1 MCGRTDIPIIPFH
14 LGRPRQWLLMQEH
27 SGPHAGTPSR
37 LTIPNSAQAEIVRLH
52 QKDAYY
58 GELFR
63 EQVRDVAVEFLG
75 ARLTHKLDN
84 LLALGASMAYLCLCT
99 LGGSQSLGE
108 EYVNAIMRDR
118 RKGGIVSAKR
128 RILFLVLYIMAPF
141 FAVRMY
147 SITRMYI
154 LRMDMHITRKR
165 LREAQSME
173 ILVHE
178 PSLLTRLWNNIEH
191 VVHWLAHK
199 LPGSHALTGTNGMF
213 AYVSSAQLAMFY
225 LSGPY
230 YTLAHRLVKSDYVYA
245 STRRPSS
252 QPLSYEI
259 LGMLLAFQLLIK
271 LGLTIRR
278 TNFPALASSDDTNA
292 ATASAKSER
301 VNPVS
306 LKIDGAIVSPHS
318 DSHRKDSSSSATNV
332 PLVYADPD
340 VSASPES
347 LGLSPI
353 RTESEKQAFDLA
365 QTAVRTKTVQMEAIA
380 HEVLRCTLCMDRREP
395 ENGSSAVT
403 ECGHVFCWSCIEEWL
418 REKAD
423 CPLCRQAVQVSRLL
437 PIYNV

>member
-1 MCGRTDIPIIPFH
+1 MKE
-14 LGRPRQWLLMQEH
+14 LSE
-27 SGPHAGTPSR
+27 PHAGTPSR
-37 LTIPNSAQAEIVRLH
+37 LTFPNSAQAEIVRLH

-58 GELFR
+58 AELFR
-63 EQVRDVAVEFLG
+63 EQVRDVTVEFLG
-75 ARLTHKLDN
+75 ARLTHKLEN
-84 LLALGASMAYLCLCT
+84 LLALGASMAYLSLCT

-108 EYVNAIMRDR
+108 EYVNAMMRDR
-118 RKGGIVSAKR
+118 RKGGIISAKR
-128 RILFLVLYIMAPF
+128 RIIFLVLYIMAPF

-178 PSLLTRLWNNIEH
+178 PSLLTRLWNNIEY
-191 VVHWLAHK
+191 VVHWLADR
-199 LPGSHALTGTNGMF
+199 LPGSHALTGTNGLF

-230 YTLAHRLVKSDYVYA
+230 YTLAHRLVKADYVYA
-245 STRRPSS
+245 ATQRPSS

-259 LGMLLAFQLLIK
+259 LGMLLAVQLLIK
-271 LGLTIRR
+271 LGLSIRR
-278 TNFPALASSDDTNA
+278 INFPAPASSDGTNA
-292 ATASAKSER
+292 ARASAETKR
-301 VNPVS
+301 VEPVS
-306 LKIDGAIVSPHS
+306 LKIDGAVVSPLG
-318 DSHRKDSSSSATNV
+318 DSHRKVSSSNATNV

-340 VSASPES
+340 VSASPER
-347 LGLSPI
+347 LGLGPI

-380 HEVLRCTLCMDRREP
+380 DEVLRCTLCMDRREP

-403 ECGHVFCWSCIEEWL
+403 ECGHVFCWTCIEEWL
-418 REKAD
+418 KEKAD
-423 CPLCRQAVQVSRLL
+423 CPLCRQAVRVSRVL
-437 PIYNV
+437 PVYNL

>member
-1 MCGRTDIPIIPFH
+1 
-14 LGRPRQWLLMQEH
+14 MQELSEQH
-27 SGPHAGTPSR
+27 EGTPSR
-37 LTIPNSAQAEIVRLH
+37 LRFPNSAQAEIVRLH

-75 ARLTHKLDN
+75 ARLSHRLEN
-84 LLALGASMAYLCLCT
+84 WLALGASMAYLSLCT

-108 EYVNAIMRDR
+108 EYVNAMMRDR

-128 RILFLVLYIMAPF
+128 RIIFLVLYIMAPF

-178 PSLLTRLWNNIEH
+178 PSLLTRLWNNIEYI
-191 VVHWLAHK
+191 VHWLADR
-199 LPGSHALTGTNGMF
+199 LPGSHALTGTNGLF
-213 AYVSSAQLAMFY
+213 AYVSSAQLALFY

-230 YTLAHRLVKSDYVYA
+230 YTLAHRLVKADYVFA
-245 STRRPSS
+245 STQRPSS

-259 LGMLLAFQLLIK
+259 LGMLLAVQLLIK
-271 LGLTIRR
+271 LGLSIRHI
-278 TNFPALASSDDTNA
+278 NFPAPASSDGTNA
-292 ATASAKSER
+292 ARASAETKR
-301 VNPVS
+301 VEPVS
-306 LKIDGAIVSPHS
+306 LKIDGAVVSPLG
-318 DSHRKDSSSSATNV
+318 DSHRKVSSSNATNV
-332 PLVYADPD
+332 PLVFADPD
-340 VSASPES
+340 VSASPER
-347 LGLSPI
+347 LGLGPI

-380 HEVLRCTLCMDRREP
+380 DEVLRCTLCMDRREP

-403 ECGHVFCWSCIEEWL
+403 ECGHVFCWTCIEEWL
-418 REKAD
+418 KEKAD
-423 CPLCRQAVQVSRLL
+423 CPLCRQAVHVSRVL
-437 PIYNV
+437 PIYNL

>member
-1 MCGRTDIPIIPFH
+1 
-14 LGRPRQWLLMQEH
+14 MQEL
-27 SGPHAGTPSR
+27 SEQHAGTPSR
-37 LTIPNSAQAEIVRLH
+37 LIFPNSAQAEIVRLH

-75 ARLTHKLDN
+75 ARLTHRLEN
-84 LLALGASMAYLCLCT
+84 WLTLGASMAYLCLCT

-108 EYVNAIMRDR
+108 EYVNAMMRDR

-128 RILFLVLYIMAPF
+128 RIIFLVLYIMAPF

-154 LRMDMHITRKR
+154 LRMDMYITRKR

-178 PSLLTRLWNNIEH
+178 PSLLTRLWNNIEYI
-191 VVHWLAHK
+191 VHWLADR
-199 LPGSHALTGTNGMF
+199 LPGSHALTGTNGLF
-213 AYVSSAQLAMFY
+213 AYVSSAQLALFY

-245 STRRPSS
+245 STQRPSS

-259 LGMLLAFQLLIK
+259 LGMLLAVQLLIK
-271 LGLTIRR
+271 LGLSIRR
-278 TNFPALASSDDTNA
+278 INFPAPASSDGTNA
-292 ATASAKSER
+292 ARASAETKR
-301 VNPVS
+301 VEPVS
-306 LKIDGAIVSPHS
+306 LKIDGAVVPPLG
-318 DSHRKDSSSSATNV
+318 DSHRKVSSSNVTNV

-340 VSASPES
+340 VSASPER
-347 LGLSPI
+347 LGLGPI

-380 HEVLRCTLCMDRREP
+380 DEVLRCTLCMDRREP

-403 ECGHVFCWSCIEEWL
+403 QCGHVFCWTCIEEWL
-418 REKAD
+418 KEKAD
-423 CPLCRQAVQVSRLL
+423 CPLCRQAVHVSRLL
-437 PIYNV
+437 PIYNL

>member
-1 MCGRTDIPIIPFH
+1 
-14 LGRPRQWLLMQEH
+14 MQEL
-27 SGPHAGTPSR
+27 SEQHAGTPSR
-37 LTIPNSAQAEIVRLH
+37 LKFPNSAQAEIVRLH

-75 ARLTHKLDN
+75 ARLTHRLEN
-84 LLALGASMAYLCLCT
+84 LLAIGASMAYLSLCT

-108 EYVNAIMRDR
+108 EYVNAMMRDR

-128 RILFLVLYIMAPF
+128 RIIFLVLYIMAPF

-178 PSLLTRLWNNIEH
+178 PSLLTRLWNNIESI
-191 VVHWLAHK
+191 VHWLADR
-199 LPGSHALTGTNGMF
+199 LPGSHALTGTNGLF
-213 AYVSSAQLAMFY
+213 AYVSSAQLALFY
-225 LSGPY
+225 LGGPY
-230 YTLAHRLVKSDYVYA
+230 YTLAHRLVKADYVYA
-245 STRRPSS
+245 STQRPSS

-259 LGMLLAFQLLIK
+259 LGMLLAVQLLIK
-271 LGLTIRR
+271 LGLSIRCI
-278 TNFPALASSDDTNA
+278 NFPAPASSDGTNA
-292 ATASAKSER
+292 ARASAETKR
-301 VNPVS
+301 VEPVS
-306 LKIDGAIVSPHS
+306 LKIDGAVVSPLG
-318 DSHRKDSSSSATNV
+318 DSHRKVSSSNATNV

-340 VSASPES
+340 VSASPER
-347 LGLSPI
+347 LGLGPI

-380 HEVLRCTLCMDRREP
+380 DEVLRCTLCMDRREP

-403 ECGHVFCWSCIEEWL
+403 QCGHVFCWTCIEEWL
-418 REKAD
+418 KEKAD
-423 CPLCRQAVQVSRLL
+423 CPLCRQAVHVSRVL
-437 PIYNV
+437 PVYNL

>member
-1 MCGRTDIPIIPFH
+1 
-14 LGRPRQWLLMQEH
+14 MQEL
-27 SGPHAGTPSR
+27 SEQHAGTPSR
-37 LTIPNSAQAEIVRLH
+37 LTFPNSAQAEIVRLH

-75 ARLTHKLDN
+75 ARLTHKLEN
-84 LLALGASMAYLCLCT
+84 LLALGASMTYLSLCT

-108 EYVNAIMRDR
+108 EYVNAMMRDR

-128 RILFLVLYIMAPF
+128 RIIFLVLYIMAPF

-178 PSLLTRLWNNIEH
+178 PSLLTRLWNNIEYI
-191 VVHWLAHK
+191 VHWLADR
-199 LPGSHALTGTNGMF
+199 LPGSHALTGTNGLF
-213 AYVSSAQLAMFY
+213 AYVSSAQLALFY

-230 YTLAHRLVKSDYVYA
+230 YTLAHRLVKADYVYA
-245 STRRPSS
+245 STQRPSS

-259 LGMLLAFQLLIK
+259 LGMLLAVQLLIK
-271 LGLTIRR
+271 LGLSIRR
-278 TNFPALASSDDTNA
+278 IHFPAPASSDGTNA
-292 ATASAKSER
+292 ARASAETKR
-301 VNPVS
+301 VEPVS
-306 LKIDGAIVSPHS
+306 LKIDGAVVSPLG
-318 DSHRKDSSSSATNV
+318 DSHRKVSSSNATNV

-380 HEVLRCTLCMDRREP
+380 DEVLRCTLCMDRREP

-403 ECGHVFCWSCIEEWL
+403 ECGHVFCWTCIEEWL
-418 REKAD
+418 KEKAD
-423 CPLCRQAVQVSRLL
+423 CPLCRQAVHVSRVL
-437 PIYNV
+437 PIYNL

>member
-1 MCGRTDIPIIPFH
+1 
-14 LGRPRQWLLMQEH
+14 MQEL
-27 SGPHAGTPSR
+27 SEQHAGTPSR
-37 LTIPNSAQAEIVRLH
+37 LTFPNSAQAEIVRLH

-75 ARLTHKLDN
+75 ARLTHRLEN
-84 LLALGASMAYLCLCT
+84 WLALGASMAYLSLCT

-108 EYVNAIMRDR
+108 EYVNAMMRDR

-128 RILFLVLYIMAPF
+128 RIIFLVLYIMAPF

-178 PSLLTRLWNNIEH
+178 PSLLTRLWNNIESI
-191 VVHWLAHK
+191 VHWLADR
-199 LPGSHALTGTNGMF
+199 LPGSHALTGTNGLF
-213 AYVSSAQLAMFY
+213 AYVSSAQLALFY

-230 YTLAHRLVKSDYVYA
+230 YTLAHRLVKADYVYA
-245 STRRPSS
+245 STQRPSS

-259 LGMLLAFQLLIK
+259 LGMLLAVQLLVK
-271 LGLTIRR
+271 LGLSIRR
-278 TNFPALASSDDTNA
+278 INFPAPASSDGTNA
-292 ATASAKSER
+292 ARASAETKR
-301 VNPVS
+301 VEPVS
-306 LKIDGAIVSPHS
+306 LKIDGAVVSPLG
-318 DSHRKDSSSSATNV
+318 DSHRKVSSSNATNV

-340 VSASPES
+340 VSASPEM
-347 LGLSPI
+347 LGLGPI

-380 HEVLRCTLCMDRREP
+380 DEVLRCTLCMDRREP

-403 ECGHVFCWSCIEEWL
+403 ECGHVFCWTCIEEWL
-418 REKAD
+418 KEKAD
-423 CPLCRQAVQVSRLL
+423 CPLCRQAVHVSRVL
-437 PIYNV
+437 PIYNL

>member
-1 MCGRTDIPIIPFH
+1 
-14 LGRPRQWLLMQEH
+14 MQEL
-27 SGPHAGTPSR
+27 SEQHAGTPSR
-37 LTIPNSAQAEIVRLH
+37 LKFSNSAQAEIVRLH

-75 ARLTHKLDN
+75 ARLTHRLEN
-84 LLALGASMAYLCLCT
+84 LLAIGASMAYLSLCT

-108 EYVNAIMRDR
+108 EYVNAMMRDR

-128 RILFLVLYIMAPF
+128 RIIFLVLYIMAPF

-178 PSLLTRLWNNIEH
+178 PSLLTRLWNNIESI
-191 VVHWLAHK
+191 VHWLADR
-199 LPGSHALTGTNGMF
+199 LPGSHALTGTNGLF
-213 AYVSSAQLAMFY
+213 AYVSSAQLALFY
-225 LSGPY
+225 LGGPY
-230 YTLAHRLVKSDYVYA
+230 YTLAHRLVKADYVYA
-245 STRRPSS
+245 STQRPSS

-259 LGMLLAFQLLIK
+259 LGMLLAVQLLIK
-271 LGLTIRR
+271 LGLSIRCI
-278 TNFPALASSDDTNA
+278 NFPAPASSDGTNA
-292 ATASAKSER
+292 ARASAETKR
-301 VNPVS
+301 VEPVS
-306 LKIDGAIVSPHS
+306 LKIDGAVVSPLG
-318 DSHRKDSSSSATNV
+318 DSHRKVSSSNATNV

-340 VSASPES
+340 VSASPER
-347 LGLSPI
+347 LGLGPI

-380 HEVLRCTLCMDRREP
+380 DEVLRCTLCMDRREP

-403 ECGHVFCWSCIEEWL
+403 ECGHVFCWTCIEEWL
-418 REKAD
+418 KEKAD
-423 CPLCRQAVQVSRLL
+423 CPLCRQAVHVSRVL
-437 PIYNV
+437 PVYNL

>member
-1 MCGRTDIPIIPFH
+1 
-14 LGRPRQWLLMQEH
+14 MQEL
-27 SGPHAGTPSR
+27 SEQHAGTPSR
-37 LTIPNSAQAEIVRLH
+37 LIFPNSAQAEIVRLH

-75 ARLTHKLDN
+75 ARLTHRLEN
-84 LLALGASMAYLCLCT
+84 WLALGASMAYLSLCT

-108 EYVNAIMRDR
+108 EYVNAMMRDR

-128 RILFLVLYIMAPF
+128 RIIFLVLYIMAPF

-178 PSLLTRLWNNIEH
+178 PSLLTRLWNNIEYI
-191 VVHWLAHK
+191 VHWLADR
-199 LPGSHALTGTNGMF
+199 LPGSHALTGTNGLF
-213 AYVSSAQLAMFY
+213 AYVSSAQLALFY

-230 YTLAHRLVKSDYVYA
+230 YTLAHRLIKADYVYA
-245 STRRPSS
+245 STQRPSS

-259 LGMLLAFQLLIK
+259 LGMLLAVQLLIK
-271 LGLTIRR
+271 LGLSIRR
-278 TNFPALASSDDTNA
+278 INFPAPASSDGTNA
-292 ATASAKSER
+292 ARASAETKR
-301 VNPVS
+301 VEPVS
-306 LKIDGAIVSPHS
+306 LKIDGAVVPPLG
-318 DSHRKDSSSSATNV
+318 DSHRKVSSSNVTNV

-340 VSASPES
+340 VSASPER
-347 LGLSPI
+347 LGLGPI

-380 HEVLRCTLCMDRREP
+380 DEVLRCTLCMDRREP

-403 ECGHVFCWSCIEEWL
+403 QCGHVFCWTCIEEWL
-418 REKAD
+418 KEKAD
-423 CPLCRQAVQVSRLL
+423 CPLCRQAVHVSRVL
-437 PIYNV
+437 PIYNL

>member
-1 MCGRTDIPIIPFH
+1 
-14 LGRPRQWLLMQEH
+14 MQEL
-27 SGPHAGTPSR
+27 SEQHAGTPSR
-37 LTIPNSAQAEIVRLH
+37 LIFPNSAQAEIVRLH

-75 ARLTHKLDN
+75 ARLTHRLEN
-84 LLALGASMAYLCLCT
+84 WLALGASMAYLSLCT

-108 EYVNAIMRDR
+108 EYVNAMMRDR

-128 RILFLVLYIMAPF
+128 RIIFLVLYIMAPF

-178 PSLLTRLWNNIEH
+178 PSLLTRLWNNIEYI
-191 VVHWLAHK
+191 VHWLADR
-199 LPGSHALTGTNGMF
+199 LPGSHALTGTNGLF
-213 AYVSSAQLAMFY
+213 AYVSSAQLALFY

-230 YTLAHRLVKSDYVYA
+230 YTLAHRLVKADYVYA
-245 STRRPSS
+245 STQRPSS

-259 LGMLLAFQLLIK
+259 LGMLLAVQLLIK
-271 LGLTIRR
+271 LGLSIRR
-278 TNFPALASSDDTNA
+278 INFPAPASSDGTNA
-292 ATASAKSER
+292 ARASAETKR
-301 VNPVS
+301 VEPVS
-306 LKIDGAIVSPHS
+306 LKIDGAVVPPLG
-318 DSHRKDSSSSATNV
+318 DSHRKVSSSNVTNV

-340 VSASPES
+340 VSASPER
-347 LGLSPI
+347 LGLGPI

-380 HEVLRCTLCMDRREP
+380 DEVLRCTLCMDRREP

-403 ECGHVFCWSCIEEWL
+403 ECGHVFCWTCIEEWL
-418 REKAD
+418 KEKAD
-423 CPLCRQAVQVSRLL
+423 CPLCRQAVHVSRVL
-437 PIYNV
+437 PVYNL

>member
-1 MCGRTDIPIIPFH
+1 
-14 LGRPRQWLLMQEH
+14 MQEL
-27 SGPHAGTPSR
+27 SEPHAGTPSR
-37 LTIPNSAQAEIVRLH
+37 LRFPNSAQAEIVRLH

-75 ARLTHKLDN
+75 ARLTHRLEN
-84 LLALGASMAYLCLCT
+84 LLALGASMTYLSLCT

-108 EYVNAIMRDR
+108 EYVNAMMRDR

-128 RILFLVLYIMAPF
+128 RIIFLVLYIMAPF

-178 PSLLTRLWNNIEH
+178 PSLLTRLWNNIEYI
-191 VVHWLAHK
+191 VHWLADR
-199 LPGSHALTGTNGMF
+199 LPGSHALTGTNGFF
-213 AYVSSAQLAMFY
+213 AYVSSAQLALFY

-230 YTLAHRLVKSDYVYA
+230 YTLAHRLVKADYVSA
-245 STRRPSS
+245 STQRPSS

-259 LGMLLAFQLLIK
+259 LGMLLAVQLLIK
-271 LGLTIRR
+271 LGLSIRHI
-278 TNFPALASSDDTNA
+278 NFPAPASSDGTNA
-292 ATASAKSER
+292 ARASAETKR
-301 VNPVS
+301 VEPVS
-306 LKIDGAIVSPHS
+306 LKIDGAVVSPLG
-318 DSHRKDSSSSATNV
+318 DSHRKVSSSNATNV

-340 VSASPES
+340 VSASPER
-347 LGLSPI
+347 LGLGPI

-380 HEVLRCTLCMDRREP
+380 DEVLRCTLCMDRREP

-403 ECGHVFCWSCIEEWL
+403 ECGHVFCWTCIEEWL
-418 REKAD
+418 KEKAD
-423 CPLCRQAVQVSRLL
+423 CPLCRQAVHVSRVL
-437 PIYNV
+437 PIYNL

>member
-1 MCGRTDIPIIPFH
+1 
-14 LGRPRQWLLMQEH
+14 MQEL
-27 SGPHAGTPSR
+27 SEQHAGTPGR
-37 LTIPNSAQAEIVRLH
+37 LKFPNSAQAEIVRLH

-75 ARLTHKLDN
+75 ARLTHRLEN
-84 LLALGASMAYLCLCT
+84 LLALGASMAYLSLCT

-108 EYVNAIMRDR
+108 EYVNAMMRDR
-118 RKGGIVSAKR
+118 CKGGIVSAKR
-128 RILFLVLYIMAPF
+128 RIIFLVLYIMAPF
-141 FAVRMY
+141 FAMRMY

-178 PSLLTRLWNNIEH
+178 PSLLTRLWNNIEPI
-191 VVHWLAHK
+191 VHWLADR
-199 LPGSHALTGTNGMF
+199 LPGSHALTGTNGLF
-213 AYVSSAQLAMFY
+213 AYVASAQLALFY

-230 YTLAHRLVKSDYVYA
+230 YTLAHRLVKADYVYA
-245 STRRPSS
+245 STQRPSS

-259 LGMLLAFQLLIK
+259 LGMLLAVQLLIK
-271 LGLTIRR
+271 LGLSIRR
-278 TNFPALASSDDTNA
+278 INFPAPASSDGTNA
-292 ATASAKSER
+292 ARASAETKR
-301 VNPVS
+301 VEPVS
-306 LKIDGAIVSPHS
+306 LKIDGAVVSPLG
-318 DSHRKDSSSSATNV
+318 DSHRKVSSSNATNV

-340 VSASPES
+340 VSASPER
-347 LGLSPI
+347 LGLGPI

-380 HEVLRCTLCMDRREP
+380 DEVLRCTLCMDRREP

-403 ECGHVFCWSCIEEWL
+403 ECGHVFCWTCIEEWL
-418 REKAD
+418 KEKAD
-423 CPLCRQAVQVSRLL
+423 CPLCRQAVHVSRVL
-437 PIYNV
+437 PIYNL

>member
-1 MCGRTDIPIIPFH
+1 
-14 LGRPRQWLLMQEH
+14 
-27 SGPHAGTPSR
+27 
-37 LTIPNSAQAEIVRLH
+37 
-52 QKDAYY
+52 
-58 GELFR
+58 
-63 EQVRDVAVEFLG
+63 
-75 ARLTHKLDN
+75 
-84 LLALGASMAYLCLCT
+84 
-99 LGGSQSLGE
+99 
-108 EYVNAIMRDR
+108 
-118 RKGGIVSAKR
+118 
-128 RILFLVLYIMAPF
+128 
-141 FAVRMY
+141 
-147 SITRMYI
+147 
-154 LRMDMHITRKR
+154 
-165 LREAQSME
+165 
-173 ILVHE
+173 
-178 PSLLTRLWNNIEH
+178 
-191 VVHWLAHK
+191 
-199 LPGSHALTGTNGMF
+199 
-213 AYVSSAQLAMFY
+213 
-225 LSGPY
+225 
-230 YTLAHRLVKSDYVYA
+230 
-245 STRRPSS
+245 
-252 QPLSYEI
+252 
-259 LGMLLAFQLLIK
+259 MLLAFQLLIK

-278 TNFPALASSDDTNA
+278 INFPALTSSDDTNA

-395 ENGSSAVT
+395 ENGNSAVT

>member
-1 MCGRTDIPIIPFH
+1 MKE
-14 LGRPRQWLLMQEH
+14 LSE
-27 SGPHAGTPSR
+27 PHAGTPSR
-37 LTIPNSAQAEIVRLH
+37 LTFPNSAQAEIVRLH

-84 LLALGASMAYLCLCT
+84 LLAIGARMAYLCLCT

-178 PSLLTRLWNNIEH
+178 PSLLTRLWNNIESI
-191 VVHWLAHK
+191 VHWLADR
-199 LPGSHALTGTNGMF
+199 LPGSHALTGTNGLF
-213 AYVSSAQLAMFY
+213 AYVSSAQLALFY
-225 LSGPY
+225 LGGPY
-230 YTLAHRLVKSDYVYA
+230 YTLAHRLVKADYVYA
-245 STRRPSS
+245 STQRPSS

-259 LGMLLAFQLLIK
+259 LGMLLAVQLLIK
-271 LGLTIRR
+271 LGLSIRR
-278 TNFPALASSDDTNA
+278 INFPAPASSDGTNA
-292 ATASAKSER
+292 ARASAETKR
-301 VNPVS
+301 VEPVS
-306 LKIDGAIVSPHS
+306 LKIDGAVVSPLG
-318 DSHRKDSSSSATNV
+318 DSHRKVSSSNATNV

-340 VSASPES
+340 VSASPER
-347 LGLSPI
+347 LGLGPI

-380 HEVLRCTLCMDRREP
+380 DEVLRCTLCMDRREP

-403 ECGHVFCWSCIEEWL
+403 ECGHVFCWTCIEEWL
-418 REKAD
+418 KEKAD
-423 CPLCRQAVQVSRLL
+423 CPLCRQAVHVSRVL
-437 PIYNV
+437 PVYNL

>member
-1 MCGRTDIPIIPFH
+1 
-14 LGRPRQWLLMQEH
+14 MQEL
-27 SGPHAGTPSR
+27 SEPHAGTPSR
-37 LTIPNSAQAEIVRLH
+37 LRFPNSAQAEIVRLH

-75 ARLTHKLDN
+75 ARFTHRLEN
-84 LLALGASMAYLCLCT
+84 LLALGASMTYLSLCT

-108 EYVNAIMRDR
+108 EYVNAMMRDR

-128 RILFLVLYIMAPF
+128 RIIFLVLYIMAPF

-178 PSLLTRLWNNIEH
+178 PSLLTRLWNNIEYI
-191 VVHWLAHK
+191 VHWLADR
-199 LPGSHALTGTNGMF
+199 LPGSHALTGTNGFF
-213 AYVSSAQLAMFY
+213 AYVSSAQLALFY

-230 YTLAHRLVKSDYVYA
+230 YTLAHRLVKADYVSA
-245 STRRPSS
+245 STQRPSS
-252 QPLSYEI
+252 QPFSYEI
-259 LGMLLAFQLLIK
+259 LGMLLAVQLLIK
-271 LGLTIRR
+271 LGLSIRHI
-278 TNFPALASSDDTNA
+278 NFPAPASSDGTNA
-292 ATASAKSER
+292 ARASAETKR
-301 VNPVS
+301 VEPVS
-306 LKIDGAIVSPHS
+306 LKNDGAVVSPLG
-318 DSHRKDSSSSATNV
+318 DSHRKVSSSNATNV

-340 VSASPES
+340 VSASPER
-347 LGLSPI
+347 LGLGPI

-380 HEVLRCTLCMDRREP
+380 DEVLRCTLCMDRREP

-403 ECGHVFCWSCIEEWL
+403 ECGHVFCWTCIEEWL
-418 REKAD
+418 KEKAD
-423 CPLCRQAVQVSRLL
+423 CPLCRQAVHVSRVL
-437 PIYNV
+437 PIYNL

>member
-1 MCGRTDIPIIPFH
+1 MYGRTDIPVIPFH
-14 LGRPRQWLLMQEH
+14 IGRPRQWLFMQEH

-84 LLALGASMAYLCLCT
+84 LLTLGASMAYLCLCT

-178 PSLLTRLWNNIEH
+178 PSLLTRLWNNIEYI
-191 VVHWLAHK
+191 VHWLADR
-199 LPGSHALTGTNGMF
+199 LPGSHALTGTNGLF
-213 AYVSSAQLAMFY
+213 AYVSSAQLALFY

-230 YTLAHRLVKSDYVYA
+230 YTLAHRLIKADYVYA
-245 STRRPSS
+245 STQRPSS

-259 LGMLLAFQLLIK
+259 LGMLLAVQLLIK
-271 LGLTIRR
+271 LGLSIRR
-278 TNFPALASSDDTNA
+278 INFPAPASSDGTNA
-292 ATASAKSER
+292 ARASAETKR
-301 VNPVS
+301 VEPVS
-306 LKIDGAIVSPHS
+306 LKIDGAVVPPLG
-318 DSHRKDSSSSATNV
+318 DSHRKVSSSNVTNV

-340 VSASPES
+340 VSASPER
-347 LGLSPI
+347 LGLGPI

-380 HEVLRCTLCMDRREP
+380 DEVLRCTLCMDRREP

-403 ECGHVFCWSCIEEWL
+403 QCGHVFCWTCIEEWL
-418 REKAD
+418 KEKAD
-423 CPLCRQAVQVSRLL
+423 CPLCRQAVHVSRVL
-437 PIYNV
+437 PVYNL

>member
-1 MCGRTDIPIIPFH
+1 
-14 LGRPRQWLLMQEH
+14 MQEL
-27 SGPHAGTPSR
+27 SEQHAGTPSR
-37 LTIPNSAQAEIVRLH
+37 LIFPNSAQAEIVRLH

-75 ARLTHKLDN
+75 ARLTHRLEN
-84 LLALGASMAYLCLCT
+84 WLALGASMAYLSLCT

-108 EYVNAIMRDR
+108 EYVNAMMRDR

-128 RILFLVLYIMAPF
+128 RIIFLVLYIMAPF

-178 PSLLTRLWNNIEH
+178 PSLLTRLWNNIEYI
-191 VVHWLAHK
+191 VHWLADR
-199 LPGSHALTGTNGMF
+199 LPGSHALTGTNGLF
-213 AYVSSAQLAMFY
+213 AYVSSAQLALFY

-230 YTLAHRLVKSDYVYA
+230 YTLAHRLVKADYVYA
-245 STRRPSS
+245 STQRPSS

-259 LGMLLAFQLLIK
+259 LGMLLAVQLLIK
-271 LGLTIRR
+271 LGLSIRR
-278 TNFPALASSDDTNA
+278 INFPAPASSDGTNA
-292 ATASAKSER
+292 ARASAETKR
-301 VNPVS
+301 VEPVS
-306 LKIDGAIVSPHS
+306 LKIDGAVVPPLG
-318 DSHRKDSSSSATNV
+318 DSHRKVSSSNVTNV

-340 VSASPES
+340 VSASPER
-347 LGLSPI
+347 LGLGPI

-380 HEVLRCTLCMDRREP
+380 DEVLRCTLCMDRREP

-403 ECGHVFCWSCIEEWL
+403 QCGHVFCWTCIEEWL
-418 REKAD
+418 KEKAD
-423 CPLCRQAVQVSRLL
+423 CPLCRQAVHVSRVL
-437 PIYNV
+437 PVYNL

>member
-1 MCGRTDIPIIPFH
+1 
-14 LGRPRQWLLMQEH
+14 MQVLSE
-27 SGPHAGTPSR
+27 PHAGTPSR
-37 LTIPNSAQAEIVRLH
+37 LRFPNSAQAEIVRLH

-75 ARLTHKLDN
+75 ARFTHRLEN
-84 LLALGASMAYLCLCT
+84 LLALGASMTYLSLCT

-108 EYVNAIMRDR
+108 EYVNAMMRDR

-128 RILFLVLYIMAPF
+128 RIIFLVLYIMAPF

-178 PSLLTRLWNNIEH
+178 PSLLTRLWNNIEYI
-191 VVHWLAHK
+191 VHWLADR
-199 LPGSHALTGTNGMF
+199 LPGSHALTGTNGFF
-213 AYVSSAQLAMFY
+213 AYVSSAQLALFY

-230 YTLAHRLVKSDYVYA
+230 YTLAHRLVKADYVSA
-245 STRRPSS
+245 STQRPSS
-252 QPLSYEI
+252 QPFSYEI
-259 LGMLLAFQLLIK
+259 LGMLLAVQLLIK
-271 LGLTIRR
+271 LGLSIRHI
-278 TNFPALASSDDTNA
+278 NFPAPASSDGTNA
-292 ATASAKSER
+292 ARASAETKR
-301 VNPVS
+301 VEPVS
-306 LKIDGAIVSPHS
+306 LKNDGAVVSPLG
-318 DSHRKDSSSSATNV
+318 DSHRKVSSSNATNV

-340 VSASPES
+340 VSASPER
-347 LGLSPI
+347 LGLGPI

-380 HEVLRCTLCMDRREP
+380 DEVLRCTLCMDRREP

-403 ECGHVFCWSCIEEWL
+403 ECGHVFCWTCIEEWL
-418 REKAD
+418 KEKAD
-423 CPLCRQAVQVSRLL
+423 CPLCRQAVHVSRVL
-437 PIYNV
+437 PIYNL

>member
-1 MCGRTDIPIIPFH
+1 
-14 LGRPRQWLLMQEH
+14 MQEL
-27 SGPHAGTPSR
+27 SEPHAGTPSR
-37 LTIPNSAQAEIVRLH
+37 LRFPNSAQAEIVRLH

-75 ARLTHKLDN
+75 ARLTHRLEN
-84 LLALGASMAYLCLCT
+84 LLALGASMTYLSLCT

-108 EYVNAIMRDR
+108 EYVNAMMRDR

-128 RILFLVLYIMAPF
+128 RIIFLVLYIMAPF

-178 PSLLTRLWNNIEH
+178 PSLLTRLWNNIEYI
-191 VVHWLAHK
+191 VHWLADR
-199 LPGSHALTGTNGMF
+199 LPGSHALTGTNGLF
-213 AYVSSAQLAMFY
+213 AYVSSAQLALFY

-230 YTLAHRLVKSDYVYA
+230 YTLAHRLVKADYVSA
-245 STRRPSS
+245 STQRPSS

-259 LGMLLAFQLLIK
+259 LGMLLAVQLLIK
-271 LGLTIRR
+271 LGLSIRHI
-278 TNFPALASSDDTNA
+278 NFPAPASSDGTNA
-292 ATASAKSER
+292 ARASAETKR
-301 VNPVS
+301 VEPVS
-306 LKIDGAIVSPHS
+306 LKIDGAVVSPLG
-318 DSHRKDSSSSATNV
+318 DSHRKVSSSNATNV

-340 VSASPES
+340 VSASPER
-347 LGLSPI
+347 LGLGPI

-380 HEVLRCTLCMDRREP
+380 DEVLRCTLCMDRREP

-403 ECGHVFCWSCIEEWL
+403 ECGHVFCWTCIEEWL
-418 REKAD
+418 KEKAD
-423 CPLCRQAVQVSRLL
+423 CPLCRQAVHVSRVL
-437 PIYNV
+437 PIYNL

>member
-1 MCGRTDIPIIPFH
+1 
-14 LGRPRQWLLMQEH
+14 MQEL
-27 SGPHAGTPSR
+27 SEQHAGTPSR
-37 LTIPNSAQAEIVRLH
+37 LTFPNSAQAEIVRLH

-75 ARLTHKLDN
+75 ARLTHRLEN
-84 LLALGASMAYLCLCT
+84 WLALGASMAYLSLCT

-108 EYVNAIMRDR
+108 EYVNAMMRDR

-128 RILFLVLYIMAPF
+128 RIIFLVLYIMAPF

-178 PSLLTRLWNNIEH
+178 PSLLTRLWNNIEYI
-191 VVHWLAHK
+191 VHWLADR
-199 LPGSHALTGTNGMF
+199 LPGSHALTGTNGLF
-213 AYVSSAQLAMFY
+213 AYVSSAQLALFY

-230 YTLAHRLVKSDYVYA
+230 YTLAHRLVKADYVYA
-245 STRRPSS
+245 STQRPSS

-259 LGMLLAFQLLIK
+259 LGMLLAVQLLVK
-271 LGLTIRR
+271 LGLSIRR
-278 TNFPALASSDDTNA
+278 INFPAPASSDGTNA
-292 ATASAKSER
+292 ARASAETKR
-301 VNPVS
+301 VEPVS
-306 LKIDGAIVSPHS
+306 LKIDGAVVSPLG
-318 DSHRKDSSSSATNV
+318 DSHRKVSSSNATNV

-340 VSASPES
+340 VSASPEM
-347 LGLSPI
+347 LGLGPI

-380 HEVLRCTLCMDRREP
+380 DEVLRCTLCMDRREP

-403 ECGHVFCWSCIEEWL
+403 ECGHVFCWTCIEEWL
-418 REKAD
+418 KEKAD
-423 CPLCRQAVQVSRLL
+423 CPLCRQAVHVSRVL
-437 PIYNV
+437 PIYNL